1 MKRLIILFS
10 ISIFLSGCLNQVKNE
25 NRIIQVFPFKSALYI
40 EHGNK
45 DESGT
50 KEISGQILFEKEK
63 IVITI
68 NSEPNNNVESCK
80 IKTVTFDNNPNEIE
94 YRTNKG
100 TFHTTIRNDTI
111 TTVHWVNS
119 DFSALFDREPE
130 TKKIK
135 VKLPIVLEKQLSGW
149 KRIKI
154 IDIASI
160 DLPPGMEIQGKNFKE
175 LTNKLKSIAKKEW
188 DIEFAEPKM
197 IFQPKGVNSSERES
211 LSKYARVMYEITNG
225 NAGDYQKLTEVLSM
239 STAELDELNIY
250 LKNQFIE
257 EFKKS
262 PLRIIEWYPIQII
275 EVNGMSA
282 LYISYKRQ
290 LSDKPFVHVDTYK
303 FFDYD
308 KIHSLT
314 LSYRISEKDLWK
326 TKLDQSLKSFRI
338 IKFN

>member
-1 MKRLIILFS
+1 MKRIIILFS
-10 ISIFLSGCLNQVKNE
+10 ISVLLSGCLNQVKDE
-25 NRIIQVFPFKSALYI
+25 DRIIQVFPFKSALYI

-63 IVITI
+63 IVLTI
-68 NSEPNNNVESCK
+68 NSELNNNVESCK
-80 IKTVTFDNNPNEIE
+80 IKTVTYDKNPNEIE

-111 TTVHWVNS
+111 ITVHWVNS
-119 DFSALFDREPE
+119 DFSSFFNREPE

-135 VKLPIVLEKQLSGW
+135 VKLPIVFEKQLSGW
-149 KRIKI
+149 KRINIK
-154 IDIASI
+154 DIASI

-175 LTNKLKSIAKKEW
+175 LTNKLKSIW
-188 DIEFAEPKM
+188 DIEFGEPKI
-197 IFQPKGVNSSERES
+197 IFQPKGVNSSELES
-211 LSKYARVMYEITNG
+211 LGKYARVMYETTNG
-225 NAGDYQKLTEVLSM
+225 NAGDYQKLTEIISM
-239 STAELDELNIY
+239 NNVELDELNIY

-257 EFKKS
+257 EFKKT

-275 EVNGMSA
+275 EVNGMSS

-290 LSDKPFVHVDTYK
+290 LSDKPFVRVDTYK
-303 FFDYD
+303 FFDYN

-314 LSYRISEKDLWK
+314 LSYRIIEKDLWEN
-326 TKLDQSLKSFRI
+326 KLNQALKSFRI